1 MHDILNFIIFSKVH
15 TAQTPVFL
23 NLRILR
29 RKANGEEGV
38 IAKNRKEKMVSSAS
52 ITTQVSFIIYLIII
66 TVGVRGIKGREYSQ
80 ESDRIINLPGQPSTP
95 HISQFSGYITVN
107 EGHGRALFYW
117 FFEAQSQPSK
127 RPLLLWLNGGF
138 HFLLSLFLPLSDS
151 TTTTA
156 AFNSDNIYIL
166 VINIVL
172 IKAGYLYFLGMLGWV
187 IKFKTES

>member
-1 MHDILNFIIFSKVH
+1 
-15 TAQTPVFL
+15 
-23 NLRILR
+23 
-29 RKANGEEGV
+29 
-38 IAKNRKEKMVSSAS
+38 MVSSAS
-52 ITTQVSFIIYLIII
+52 ITTQVSLIIYLIII

-138 HFLLSLFLPLSDS
+138 FHFLLSLFLPLSDS

-156 AFNSDNIYIL
+156 AFNSDNICIL

-172 IKAGYLYFLGMLGWV
+172 IKACYLYFLGMLGWV